1 MKKFVSCFLALLLAL
16 TALSGLAMA
25 ESAAHEITSAEF
37 PLYSKT
43 EDTGVAVPLYFL
55 DGVKDLP
62 YVNTDG
68 LVFLLEGLMDFVTT
82 PFPVCLLIGYF
93 FGIIFSR

>member
-25 ESAAHEITSAEF
+25 ESAVHEITSAEF

-43 EDTGVAVPLYFL
+43 EDTGVAVPLF
-55 DGVKDLP
+55 
-62 YVNTDG
+62 
-68 LVFLLEGLMDFVTT
+68 
-82 PFPVCLLIGYF
+82 FPM
-93 FGIIFSR
+93 

>member
-1 MKKFVSCFLALLLAL
+1 M
-16 TALSGLAMA
+16 
-25 ESAAHEITSAEF
+25 
-37 PLYSKT
+37 
-43 EDTGVAVPLYFL
+43 PLYFL

-62 YVNTDG
+62 YVNADG
-68 LVFLLEGLMDFVTT
+68 LVFLLEGLMDFITT